1 MFPQI
6 GISVKQ
12 QNKTFIYPREKTLMV
27 LMVKGKAR
35 WPTGYERTQYCKH
48 EQIQPWFTLHD
59 VLVRFTKQVKQKSRK
74 ATYL

>member
-1 MFPQI
+1 
-6 GISVKQ
+6 
-12 QNKTFIYPREKTLMV
+12 MV